1 MNEFFISIRYLW
13 SRKRNGFVSFVT
25 SISLMGITLGV
36 AALIVILSVMNG
48 FEYELR
54 NRLLSMSAHGA
65 ITDTDGNI
73 SDWTPVY
80 QEMTSDEDII
90 SVSPVISLNGML
102 RGAEGNQGIEIN
114 AIIPSYEYKI
124 IDRKVRFTDGNLE
137 SLVPDS
143 NSIILGET
151 LARNLNIVMGDSLLL
166 LMPSVNEYQEIDP
179 ILGRFKV
186 QGIFESG
193 IQEYDTG
200 LALIHLEDA
209 QKLLGVDGVSA
220 LRFTVRDPMLAAFVS
235 NRLSIKLGDG
245 FTGTDWS
252 IENASYFR
260 AIRLEKTMM
269 TLMLLMV
276 VGVAAF
282 NIVASLIMVVA
293 EKRTDI
299 AVLRTLGMRPL
310 SIMRIFFFQG
320 AMIGWVGTF
329 CGILLGIIV
338 ALNVPEWVPII
349 EQFFGFQIMPGD
361 VFYMTTIPSI
371 VVRSDIFIVAM
382 LAFLLTSIATL
393 YPAKKAAKID
403 PAVALR
409 YEH

>member
-73 SDWTPVY
+73 SDWMPVY

-137 SLVPDS
+137 SLVPGS

-209 QKLLGVDGVSA
+209 QKLLAVDGVSA

-299 AVLRTLGMRPL
+299 AVLRTLGMRPV

-403 PAVALR
+403 PAAALR

>member
-25 SISLMGITLGV
+25 SISLMGISLGV

-48 FEYELR
+48 FEVELR
-54 NRLLSMSAHGA
+54 DRLLSMSAHGA
-65 ITDTDGNI
+65 ITSADENI
-73 SDWTPVY
+73 SDWQPVY
-80 QEMTSDEDII
+80 EEMSKDDDIL

-102 RGAEGNQGIEIN
+102 RSSQDNHGVAIN
-114 AIIPSYEYKI
+114 AVIPSYEGKI
-124 IDRKVRFTDGNLE
+124 IDKKVRFIDGNLE
-137 SLVPDS
+137 ALVAGS
-143 NSIILGET
+143 NSIVLGRG
-151 LARNLNIVMGDSLLL
+151 LSRNLNIMMGDSLLL
-166 LMPSVNEYQEIDP
+166 LMPSVNKFQEIEP
-179 ILGRFKV
+179 ILGRFTV

-193 IQEYDTG
+193 IQEHDAG
-200 LALIHLEDA
+200 LVLVHLEDA
-209 QKLLGVDGVSA
+209 QKLLGVEGVSA
-220 LRFTVRDPMLAAFVS
+220 LRFTTSNPMLASTVS
-235 NRLSIKLGDG
+235 SRLAIKLGAG
-245 FTGTDWS
+245 FTGTDWT
-252 IENASYFR
+252 IENAAYFR
-260 AIRLEKTMM
+260 AIKLEKTMM

-282 NIVASLIMVVA
+282 NIVASLIMVVT

-299 AVLRTLGMRPL
+299 AVLRTLGMSPT

-320 AMIGWVGTF
+320 AMIGWLGTF
-329 CGILLGIIV
+329 FGILFGVLV
-338 ALNVPEWVPII
+338 ALNVPEWVPVI

-371 VVRSDIFIVAM
+371 IARSDILVVAI
-382 LAFLLTSIATL
+382 LAFILTSIATL

>member
-1 MNEFFISIRYLW
+1 
-13 SRKRNGFVSFVT
+13 
-25 SISLMGITLGV
+25 
-36 AALIVILSVMNG
+36 
-48 FEYELR
+48 
-54 NRLLSMSAHGA
+54 
-65 ITDTDGNI
+65 
-73 SDWTPVY
+73 
-80 QEMTSDEDII
+80 
-90 SVSPVISLNGML
+90 
-102 RGAEGNQGIEIN
+102 
-114 AIIPSYEYKI
+114 
-124 IDRKVRFTDGNLE
+124 
-137 SLVPDS
+137 
-143 NSIILGET
+143 
-151 LARNLNIVMGDSLLL
+151 MGDSLLL

-403 PAVALR
+403 PAAALR

>member
-73 SDWTPVY
+73 SDWMPVY

-137 SLVPDS
+137 SLVPGS

-209 QKLLGVDGVSA
+209 QKLLAVDGVSA